1 MARMRFGVFIAPHHP
16 VGEHPTLQY
25 ERDLQLI
32 EAFDRLGYDEVWVGE
47 HHSGGW
53 ETIGHPEMFL
63 AAAAQRTHRIK
74 LATGVTSLPYH
85 HPFNVAGRI
94 AFLDHL
100 SAGPGDPRHRARAR
114 CPPTPA
120 CSASTRSSIRD
131 RQDEALEAI
140 VPLLRSDE
148 PVTAPRDWYDLQN
161 GYLQVR
167 PVQDDLEIVAA
178 VSISPSGMRL
188 AGKYGLSVISVASY
202 SEEGLQ
208 ALPTQWGW
216 AETYAQEFGNDVS
229 RDNWRVMMP
238 FHIAEDR
245 QTAFEE
251 IYDGLLHWHNAY
263 NVETLARP
271 GRRARRRR
279 QGLRPQDG
287 RAGRRHRRHARR
299 RGGGDRPPLRPGRR
313 LRDAGRLHARLGAPA
328 GDAAQLRPVR
338 PLRDPPGPGP
348 AAPGRALPADAGVEQ
363 HRRSWPAPAR
373 ASSARSG
380 PTTPRTRGR
389 V

>member
-63 AAAAQRTHRIK
+63 AAAAQRTHRIR

-85 HPFNVAGRI
+85 HPYNVAGRI

-100 SAGPGDPRHRARAR
+100 SRGRAILGTGPGALPSDATMFGIDPVV
-114 CPPTPA
+114 
-120 CSASTRSSIRD
+120 IRD

-140 VPLLRSDE
+140 VPLLRGDE
-148 PVTAPRDWYDLQN
+148 PVTVTKDWYDLQN

-167 PVQDDLEIVAA
+167 PVQDDMEIVAA

-216 AETYAQEFGNDVS
+216 AETYAQEFGSTVS
-229 RDNWRVMMP
+229 RDRWRVMMP

-263 NVETLARP
+263 NVATLARP
-271 GRRARRRR
+271 GAEHVDDAKGFAHKMVDRGGAIVGTPDDAVEAIGRLNDLAGGFGTLVGFMHDWASQEAMLRSYDLFARYVIPRV
-279 QGLRPQDG
+279 QGLVRPVERSQQMLEANNTALMA
-287 RAGRRHRRHARR
+287 RAGEGILKSIRAHN
-299 RGGGDRPPLRPGRR
+299 
-313 LRDAGRLHARLGAPA
+313 
-328 GDAAQLRPVR
+328 AA
-338 PLRDPPGPGP
+338 
-348 AAPGRALPADAGVEQ
+348 
-363 HRRSWPAPAR
+363 H
-373 ASSARSG
+373 
-380 PTTPRTRGR
+380 PRTH
-389 V
+389 